1 MSAYLHRIN
10 ETTEIVWIEHAGT
23 LEDLELNFFAY
34 DIDFCSS
41 LYKNRIGIPYKNL
54 TQKELAVFKDAA
66 VTVVDM
72 LSKSAPISERDQ
84 ERFVKALAVVQDGQR
99 VLELD
104 DAGGAL

>member
-1 MSAYLHRIN
+1 MSAYFHRTN
-10 ETTEIVWIEHAGT
+10 EKAEIVWIDHTGK

-54 TQKELAVFKDAA
+54 TKEELAVFQDAA

-72 LSKSAPISERDQ
+72 LSKSGAITERDQ
-84 ERFVKALAVVQDGQR
+84 ERFIKARAVVQDGQR
-99 VLELD
+99 VAETE